1 MQEGDVRIW
10 LTVCVPRQACQ
21 PSASDDASKAWRVLR
36 VEHEYNR
43 ETPLRK
49 HRTMGP
55 QIKALVF
62 DAYGTIA
69 EIRDQQRP
77 FRQLFNLM
85 RDTGTSLPNNSAEL
99 LMSRALDLRQ
109 AAQHFNAAIGEEA
122 LNHLDLALQREL
134 RSIELFNDTIPVL
147 TQLKQS
153 GYKLAICSN
162 LAALYAPPI
171 EQLLPFRMDAY
182 GWSFEV
188 GTVKP
193 DPKIYRHVCQQLGLQ
208 PEEVLMVGDT
218 LEADV
223 LGPRSIGMRGIQIV
237 RDVTR
242 PCDEGIRA
250 LSELLE
256 RLP

>member
-1 MQEGDVRIW
+1 MS
-10 LTVCVPRQACQ
+10 T
-21 PSASDDASKAWRVLR
+21 
-36 VEHEYNR
+36 
-43 ETPLRK
+43 
-49 HRTMGP
+49 
-55 QIKALVF
+55 QIKGVVF
-62 DAYGTIA
+62 DVYGTIA

-85 RDTGTSLPNNSAEL
+85 RDTGTSLLNDYAEL

-134 RSIELFNDTIPVL
+134 RSIVLFNDAIPVL

-162 LAALYAPPI
+162 LAAPYAPPI
-171 EQLLPFRMDAY
+171 EQLLPFRLDSY

-193 DPKIYRHVCQQLGLQ
+193 DPKIYHQVCQQLGLQ

-223 LGPRSIGMRGIQIV
+223 LGPRSIGMRSIQIV
-237 RDVTR
+237 RDVKQ
-242 PCDEGIRA
+242 PCDKGIRS
-250 LSELLE
+250 LNELVELLH
-256 RLP
+256 